1 MQRQGFNRAVVVLH
15 WLLAVSIFFLFIS
28 SWWMMGLPL
37 PSEELQFRAFP
48 FQLHKKHRLD
58 AGGPADRDALHAI

>member
-1 MQRQGFNRAVVVLH
+1 MQRQGFNRAVVVIH

-37 PSEELQFRAFP
+37 P
-48 FQLHKKHRLD
+48 
-58 AGGPADRDALHAI
+58 